1 MLNSKQTAYL
11 KALSHSKNAVVQIGL
26 KGLTDSVTKEI
37 DANLNAHELIK
48 IKVQSDSKENR
59 SDMLTSICEK
69 LRAEP
74 VNHIGKL
81 LVIFRPN
88 PKKTKI
94 TLP

>member
-1 MLNSKQTAYL
+1 
-11 KALSHSKNAVVQIGL
+11 
-26 KGLTDSVTKEI
+26 
-37 DANLNAHELIK
+37 
-48 IKVQSDSKENR
+48 
-59 SDMLTSICEK
+59 MLTSICEK

>member
-11 KALSHSKNAVVQIGL
+11 KALSHPINPVVQIGL
-26 KGLTDSVTKEI
+26 KGLTDSVIKEI
-37 DANLNAHELIK
+37 DVNLNAHELIK
-48 IKVQSDSKENR
+48 IKVQSDSKDNR
-59 SDMLTSICEK
+59 EGLWVSICEK

-74 VNHIGKL
+74 INHIGKL